1 MHTHAHKTQD
11 QAGKSLARE
20 PTHTQEAGSRYH
32 QPMQSMDFHTLAYS
46 SHQVAQPPQ
55 APAAANSYAKGLIPS
70 LQQATA
76 TYPIQRMKKV
86 SLITNKKTKKSIWD
100 KGQVKDFKGGTSA
113 GNNGWVGVEKYRAR
127 YEVESKDGKFSNSGA
142 IEPLYNNFTN
152 PEAGHA
158 LGKQNGGNGMDPKN
172 VFAQDGGTNNSK
184 YKAFE
189 NRMRNALNLYDA
201 KDKVTFVCYL
211 AGANIKQGVIAD
223 AGMDTAS
230 DISSDDDS

>member
-1 MHTHAHKTQD
+1 
-11 QAGKSLARE
+11 
-20 PTHTQEAGSRYH
+20 
-32 QPMQSMDFHTLAYS
+32 MQSMDSHKLAYS

-55 APAAANSYAKGLIPS
+55 SPAVANSYAKGLTPS
-70 LQQATA
+70 VPAAA
-76 TYPIQRMKKV
+76 TYPIQRIKKV
-86 SLITNKKTKKSIWD
+86 SLVTNKKTKKSIWA

-113 GNNGWVGVEKYRAR
+113 GNNGWVGVETYRAR
-127 YEVESKDGKFSNSGA
+127 YQVESKDGQFSDSGA
-142 IEPLYNNFTN
+142 IDPLYNDFTN
-152 PEAGHA
+152 PEAGHVLA
-158 LGKQNGGNGMDPKN
+158 KQNGGNGMDPKN

-189 NRMRNALNLYDA
+189 NRMRNALDLYDA

-211 AGANIKQGVIAD
+211 AGTDIKQGVIAD

>member
-20 PTHTQEAGSRYH
+20 PTHTQEAGSSYH

-46 SHQVAQPPQ
+46 SHQVAQP
-55 APAAANSYAKGLIPS
+55 
-70 LQQATA
+70 T
-76 TYPIQRMKKV
+76 
-86 SLITNKKTKKSIWD
+86 
-100 KGQVKDFKGGTSA
+100 
-113 GNNGWVGVEKYRAR
+113 
-127 YEVESKDGKFSNSGA
+127 
-142 IEPLYNNFTN
+142 
-152 PEAGHA
+152 
-158 LGKQNGGNGMDPKN
+158 QNGGNGMDPKN

-211 AGANIKQGVIAD
+211 AGSNIKQGVIAD